1 MELMA
6 LDILWEAKTYRKV
19 TGCGNIYVIINYYQ
33 DGEKKGKV
41 EQVLINGDKESQC
54 GNSWFNT
61 CADDLTYMI
70 RRIRNK
76 HEAIAICKNYRYHRC
91 NNIKPN
97 KDHVT
102 SCVDAIGQ
110 VLQTELSVTDD
121 ELWGRK
127 EI

>member
-1 MELMA
+1 MTPSIA
-6 LDILWEAKTYRKV
+6 TYCEAKTYQKS
-19 TGCGNIYVIINYYQ
+19 TGCGHIYIIINYYN
-33 DGEKKGKV
+33 DPEKAGRI
-41 EQVLINGDKESQC
+41 EQILINGDKENHC

-61 CADDLTYMI
+61 CADDLTYMV

-97 KDHVT
+97 KDHVV

-110 VLQTELSVTDD
+110 VLQVELGVSDD
-121 ELWGRK
+121 ELWGR
-127 EI
+127 

>member
-1 MELMA
+1 MDTMA
-6 LDILWEAKTYRKV
+6 LDTLWEAKTYRKV

-33 DGEKKGKV
+33 EGEKKGKV
-41 EQVLINGDKESQC
+41 EQILINGDKENRC

-91 NNIKPN
+91 NNIRIT
-97 KDHVT
+97 KDRVT

-110 VLQTELSVTDD
+110 VLQTELGVTD
-121 ELWGRK
+121 EEILGR
-127 EI
+127 